1 MIKNIIL
8 RKSFWIIFSIFNLLI
23 LNSEF
28 FSIHFFLLSIGI
40 FFLNVLPLYNFY
52 INFKRIN
59 HIPLYYFT
67 HVYFFLCYTSGLFFP
82 TYIVS
87 ILENN
92 TYKKLLFSEIS
103 DSSET
108 FINAGLIYLI
118 GLFFFNIANFIFS
131 FFLKKEFKENNFFDF
146 KSNYYEIL
154 LLGITSYLLS
164 LLFIFFGDLEIL
176 RKLYQAK
183 YPLIY
188 LSLISIH
195 LFVFYKN
202 NLNILFKVIL
212 YFLIFLIL
220 FLEILNGS
228 VATSF
233 LYLIAIYLINF
244 IVTKKINFIFSF
256 SMILVLILLHTFKY
270 EYRNVTWGKA
280 HINASLA
287 NVDAANEENEKHQRT
302 TLDKGKLLIT
312 TYTNSLSNLKDNK
325 LANSMETIMGRNYKR
340 LSHSLQSLLVV
351 SYLSPQY
358 VPHWNGFSYKIFA
371 SKIIPRIFWDEKP
384 SDTLGNAFGKRYK
397 ILNNIDRGTSWNM
410 PVLNEFFVNFG
421 LAGVMIGMFFI
432 GSIFTLVPLLLN
444 FRYNNFLFMITFITL
459 YPLFYL
465 ESHFSLIFG
474 AVFQTFIFL
483 LVYVYFFKKF
493 LSVMRGF
500 FNFQ

>member
-8 RKSFWIIFSIFNLLI
+8 RKSFWIIFLIYNLLI
-23 LNSEF
+23 LNSGF
-28 FSIHFFLLSIGI
+28 FSFHFFLLSIGI

-52 INFKRIN
+52 INYKRIN

-67 HVYFFLCYTSGLFFP
+67 HVYFFSCYTSGLFFP
-82 TYIVS
+82 SYILS

-92 TYKKLLFSEIS
+92 TYKKVLFSEITNQ
-103 DSSET
+103 SEI

-118 GLFFFNIANFIFS
+118 GLFFFNLANFIFS
-131 FFLKKEFKENNFFDF
+131 FFFKKKFKENNFFDF
-146 KSNYYEIL
+146 KTNYYEIL
-154 LLGITSYLLS
+154 LLGISSYLLS
-164 LLFIFFGDLEIL
+164 LLFIFFGDFEIL

-195 LFVFYKN
+195 LFVLYKN

-212 YFLIFLIL
+212 YFFIFLIL

-233 LYLIAIYLINF
+233 LYLIAIYLVNI

-256 SMILVLILLHTFKY
+256 SIILVCVLLHTFKY
-270 EYRNVTWGKA
+270 EYRNATWGKA

-287 NVDAANEENEKHQRT
+287 NVEAAQKENEKSQRS
-302 TLDKGKLLIT
+302 TLDKSKILIT
-312 TYTNSLSNLKDNK
+312 TYSNSFLNLKNNK
-325 LANSMETIMGRNYKR
+325 LANSMETFKKRNFKR
-340 LSHSLQSLLVV
+340 LTHSFNSLVVV
-351 SYLSPQY
+351 SYLSPQH
-358 VPHWNGFSYKIFA
+358 VPHWNGYSYKIFA
-371 SKIIPRIFWDEKP
+371 SKFIPRIFWDGKP
-384 SDTLGNAFGKRYK
+384 SDTLGNGFGKRYK
-397 ILNNIDRGTSWNM
+397 ILNNIDRTTSWNM

-421 LAGVMIGMFFI
+421 SVGVMIGMFLL

-444 FRYNNFLFMITFITL
+444 YRYNNYLFVITFITL

-465 ESHFSLIFG
+465 ESHFSLTFG

-493 LSVMRGF
+493 LSFMRGF
-500 FNFQ
+500 FNF